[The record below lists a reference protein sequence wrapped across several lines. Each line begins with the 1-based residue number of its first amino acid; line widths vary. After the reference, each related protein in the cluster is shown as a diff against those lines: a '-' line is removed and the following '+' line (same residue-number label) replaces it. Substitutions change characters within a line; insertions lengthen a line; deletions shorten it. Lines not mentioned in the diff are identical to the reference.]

1 MPQFARE
8 SAGIVIV
15 CDVTRSK
22 TVDAVRIWKTEA
34 DKVLVNSPPCV
45 LLVNKVSCIV
55 IVLNIA

>member
-45 LLVNKVSCIV
+45 LLVNKVS
-55 IVLNIA
+55 